1 MTLRSCGSVSE
12 LRRRSRVR
20 ASRKRKRSA
29 DFPVLL
35 VQLLAAIIG
44 SLIVSKRNHF
54 TLVADRHSVHTGVA
68 HIRCKMFCMCLS
80 SETNSLLVSL
90 LLLTLGRF
98 SRDTSVTWSYYMFFT
113 KWNVNP

>member
-29 DFPVLL
+29 DVPGAL
-35 VQLLAAIIG
+35 VQLLAVLFG

-54 TLVADRHSVHTGVA
+54 TLGADRHSVHRDKSTPTLSVIFAFLMFSLVVCMLGCLMMF
-68 HIRCKMFCMCLS
+68 HRC
-80 SETNSLLVSL
+80 V
-90 LLLTLGRF
+90 
-98 SRDTSVTWSYYMFFT
+98 
-113 KWNVNP
+113 